1 MKKVNYYILNMP
13 DMHQLAY
20 KLKFINVKIKKLAD
34 EIGFKFYDLLKV
46 FDGIDEKDLWNDYND
61 PHPNAYAHELIA
73 KNIYDFFV
81 N

>member
-1 MKKVNYYILNMP
+1 MP
-13 DMHQLAY
+13 DIHQLKPY

-46 FDGIDEKDLWNDYND
+46 FVELMKRICGMTITILIRTL
-61 PHPNAYAHELIA
+61 AHELIA